1 MIDDPDDDE
10 SKEVYAHFGL
20 AYYCS
25 CVLEHGVANALF
37 ILELM
42 GKRREVKTQEE
53 WETLV
58 DNHFEN
64 SFAQTLGR
72 LKNQV
77 VRHRARIA
85 ALSSLLTDLDKC
97 VQERNFLAHHFWR
110 EYAIYWFT
118 SDGRHAMVQRLEAA
132 RDLFSDTDKK
142 FEAAIRP
149 IAERYGH
156 TPDLERATMEL
167 MKKEAR
173 SHRS

>member
-1 MIDDPDDDE
+1 MIDDPDDE
-10 SKEVYAHFGL
+10 ETKEVYAHFGL

-64 SFAQTLGR
+64 SFTQTLGR
-72 LKNQV
+72 LRNQV
-77 VRHRARIA
+77 LRHQERIA
-85 ALSSLLTDLDKC
+85 ALSSLLTDLDNC

-110 EYAIYWFT
+110 EYATYWFT
-118 SDGRHAMVQRLEAA
+118 SADRHAMVQRLEEA
-132 RDLFSDTDKK
+132 RELFSDTDKK
-142 FEAAIRP
+142 LEAAIRP
-149 IAERYGH
+149 IAERYGY
-156 TPDLERATMEL
+156 TPDLAIF
-167 MKKEAR
+167 
-173 SHRS
+173 